1 MADTIYALGSPLIS
15 SILSE
20 ELLDQAIYASPISK
34 FISSD
39 DDAAIRIMDDLT
51 RRPGDTIQYWLRKK
65 LIARGTIGFDRLKGK
80 ESRIQSLP
88 DQFSI
93 NALAHAVS
101 VVGEMTQQ
109 RVPWPLRKEARDLL
123 SGWLKERIGVI
134 FCNQLGGN
142 TNAGYGAEDD
152 SGIAVST
159 GAQDPAYTGFNSCV
173 APATSNFV
181 FPNSNI
187 SAESDLTG
195 PGVNGS
201 NLFNLQML
209 NRFVTKAK
217 TVTFP
222 LKPLLVGSEPYF
234 IAMLHPYSR
243 NDLQSQTGEG
253 TWESIQLA
261 RMTGGQISD
270 NPLFTG
276 SIGMY
281 NRVIMHEEFHVPFGN
296 ATPGTAQ
303 TSSNNGNGGTVQN
316 VMGTALGAP
325 ANGTTNVARN
335 LLFGAQ
341 AAVIAFG
348 RKTSWPD
355 QIKWVEESDDYMRE
369 LGVAM
374 ELVFGG
380 HKSQFTD
387 TSGTVFDLGVMVGS
401 CWAQI
406 P

>member
-1 MADTIYALGSPLIS
+1 MADTIYALGNPLVS

-20 ELLDQAIYASPISK
+20 ELLDQAIYASPIAK
-34 FISSD
+34 FISED

-65 LIARGTIGFDRLKGK
+65 LVARGTIGFDRLKGK
-80 ESRIQSLP
+80 ESRIQSLS

-93 NALAHAVS
+93 NAFAHAVS

-109 RVPWPLRKEARDLL
+109 RVPWPLRREAKDLL
-123 SGWLKERIGVI
+123 AGFIKERMGVVW
-134 FCNQLGGN
+134 CNQLGGN
-142 TNAGYGAEDD
+142 TNAGLGASDD
-152 SGIAVST
+152 GGNPVST
-159 GAQDPAYTGFNSCV
+159 GAQDPAYTGFNNCI
-173 APATSNFV
+173 APATTNFV
-181 FPNSNI
+181 FPNAAI
-187 SAESDLTG
+187 TAESQLTG
-195 PGVNGS
+195 PGANGI

-209 NRFVTKAK
+209 NRFQTKAK

-222 LKPLLVGSEPYF
+222 LKPLLVGTEPYY

-253 TWESIQLA
+253 TWDSIQLA
-261 RMTGGQISD
+261 KLTGGRIDD

-276 SIGMY
+276 AIGMY

-296 ATPGTAQ
+296 TLPGATAL
-303 TSSNNGNGGTVQN
+303 SNATNQN
-316 VMGTALGAP
+316 NMGTALGLI

-374 ELVFGG
+374 ELVYGG
-380 HKSQFTD
+380 KKSTFTD
-387 TSGTVFDLGVMVGS
+387 TTGTAFDLGCMVGS

>member
-1 MADTIYALGSPLIS
+1 MADTIYALGSPLVS

-65 LIARGTIGFDRLKGK
+65 LIARGTVGFDRLKGK

-93 NALAHAVS
+93 NAFSHAVS

-109 RVPWPLRKEARDLL
+109 RVPWPLRREAKDLL
-123 SGWLKERIGVI
+123 AGFLKERIGVV

-142 TNAGYGAEDD
+142 INAGLGAMDTD
-152 SGIAVST
+152 GNPVSD
-159 GAQDPAYTGFNSCV
+159 GAQDPAYTGFNNCV
-173 APATSNFV
+173 APNNFV
-181 FPNSNI
+181 YPNINI
-187 SAESDLTG
+187 TAEAQLTG
-195 PGVNGS
+195 PGVNGT

-243 NDLQSQTGEG
+243 NDLQTQTGEG

-276 SIGMY
+276 AIGMY
-281 NRVIMHEEFHVPFGN
+281 NRVIMHEEFHVPWGN
-296 ATPGTAQ
+296 VTPGTQQ
-303 TSSNNGNGGTVQN
+303 TAANMVNATGTVQN
-316 VMGTALGAP
+316 IQGTALGLP

-341 AAVIAFG
+341 AAVIAYG

-380 HKSQFTD
+380 KKSDFTD
-387 TSGTVFDLGVMVGS
+387 TSGTIFDLGVMVGS
-401 CWAQI
+401 CWAQM